1 MYNTED
7 LGSSI
12 MTIRYKLVFVGDINV
27 GKTSVMNRFIN
38 DEFSGEYD
46 VNQFYNL
53 TFILYFLQATIGV
66 DFATKTIEYK
76 DNSIKLQIW
85 DSAGQER
92 YKALIPSYVR
102 GASIIFI
109 LYDVSNK
116 NTFTNVITW
125 INFIKQVNTDDSVL
139 VLCGNKIDLARQVST
154 SEGKILA
161 EKENMIF
168 FETSAKNATGVSNMM
183 YTCIAQL
190 PFFEQF
196 QVEKESLIQDL
207 ANNNNKN
214 TEGGIF
220 EIDVEKNNNYTGN
233 AENSSN
239 IILNKNNIENEKKK
253 CGC

>member
-1 MYNTED
+1 M
-7 LGSSI
+7 
-12 MTIRYKLVFVGDINV
+12 
-27 GKTSVMNRFIN
+27 
-38 DEFSGEYD
+38 
-46 VNQFYNL
+46 
-53 TFILYFLQATIGV
+53 

-125 INFIKQVNTDDSVL
+125 INFIKQVNTDESVL
-139 VLCGNKIDLARQVST
+139 VLCGNKIDLPRQVST

-161 EKENMIF
+161 DKENMIF
-168 FETSAKNATGVSNMM
+168 FETSAKLATGVNNMM

-190 PFFEQF
+190 PYFEQF
-196 QVEKESLIQDL
+196 QVERENLIQDL
-207 ANNNNKN
+207 ANNNSKN

-220 EIDVEKNNNYTGN
+220 EIDIDKNSNNQAGN

-239 IILNKNNIENEKKK
+239 IVLNKKNMEKEKNG

>member
-1 MYNTED
+1 MIEFRDNT
-7 LGSSI
+7 
-12 MTIRYKLVFVGDINV
+12 
-27 GKTSVMNRFIN
+27 
-38 DEFSGEYD
+38 
-46 VNQFYNL
+46 
-53 TFILYFLQATIGV
+53 
-66 DFATKTIEYK
+66 
-76 DNSIKLQIW
+76 IKLQIW

-161 EKENMIF
+161 DKENMIF
-168 FETSAKNATGVSNMM
+168 FETSAKLATGVNNMM

-190 PFFEQF
+190 PYFEQF
-196 QVEKESLIQDL
+196 QVERENLIQDL
-207 ANNNNKN
+207 ANNNSKN

-220 EIDVEKNNNYTGN
+220 EIDIDKNSNNQADNGGNFSNIVLNKKNNHV
-233 AENSSN
+233 
-239 IILNKNNIENEKKK
+239 
-253 CGC
+253 

>member
-239 IILNKNNIENEKKK
+239 IVLNKKNIENEKKK